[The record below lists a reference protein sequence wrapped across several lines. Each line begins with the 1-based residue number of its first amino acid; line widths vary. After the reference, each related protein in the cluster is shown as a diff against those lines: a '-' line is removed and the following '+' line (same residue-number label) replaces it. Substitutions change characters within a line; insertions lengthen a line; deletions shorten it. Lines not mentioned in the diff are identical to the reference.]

1 MNNPK
6 SSLVKDFFP
15 IWFSW
20 YCSLEIP
27 EPERTGKPR
36 KAVLPI
42 GGKKYRAAAMML
54 LFPRGL
60 QNADKIAKE
69 VGSSGGTLRNWMIES
84 RFKELVR
91 DLEDQF
97 ATHILEHSDDEK
109 FYNKLCTSHDEI
121 GSWSDRILGTLI
133 FNIDNEVGV
142 GGSLNLTF
150 SERLLKAQ
158 GFKQSDKTDNLNGA
172 EIPKIKIPKPSKPIS
187 QEMWK
192 DISNAALESY
202 QTWPKSKRGPR
213 PQEIKEQERSTLYR
227 FAMTLNDHLKQMD
240 LALQS
245 KKSKLELNAMMK
257 TAHLILYNMIEE
269 LKD

>member
-6 SSLVKDFFP
+6 NSLVKDFFP

-20 YCSLEIP
+20 YQKLEIP
-27 EPERTGKPR
+27 EPQRAGKPR
-36 KAVLPI
+36 NAVLPI

-69 VGSSGGTLRNWMIES
+69 VGSSGGTIRNWMIES

-97 ATHILEHSDDEK
+97 ATHILEHSDDQR
-109 FYNKLCTSHDEI
+109 FYNKLCAAHDEI

-133 FNIDNEVGV
+133 LNIDNKVGV
-142 GGSLNLTF
+142 EGSSNL
-150 SERLLKAQ
+150 SERLWKAQ
-158 GFKQSDKTDNLNGA
+158 GLKEPFKPTDPLEFEG
-172 EIPKIKIPKPSKPIS
+172 IPKIQVAGPSKPIL
-187 QEMWK
+187 QEMWR

-213 PQEIKEQERSTLYR
+213 PQEIRKQERSTLYR
-227 FAMTLNDHLKQMD
+227 FAMTLNDHLKEMD
-240 LALQS
+240 RALQR
-245 KKSKLELNAMMK
+245 KKSKVELHAMIK
-257 TAHLILYNMIEE
+257 TAHLILYNLIEE